1 MAVKT
6 IGLSFK
12 NNDEDKM
19 LCDWIYT
26 HSNVSGFI
34 KDILR
39 QVMNSEQKISSTST
53 NKFENKKNN
62 DNDLIDF

>member
-12 NNDEDKM
+12 NNEDDRK
-19 LCDWIYT
+19 LYEWIYT

-39 QVMNSEQKISSTST
+39 EV
-53 NKFENKKNN
+53 KKKKYPKSYN
-62 DNDLIDF
+62 

>member
-39 QVMNSEQKISSTST
+39 QVMNNERKISSNSES
-53 NKFENKKNN
+53 ENKKNN

>member
-1 MAVKT
+1 MEKLKP

-12 NNDEDKM
+12 NNIEDKK
-19 LCDWIYT
+19 LYDWIYQ

-39 QVMNSEQKISSTST
+39 REMNGTKDGNEYQGNVK
-53 NKFENKKNN
+53 KEEN
-62 DNDLIDF
+62 LIDLGDF

>member
-12 NNDEDKM
+12 NTKEDKE
-19 LCDWIYT
+19 LYDWIYT

-39 QVMNSEQKISSTST
+39 KEMQKGGEE
-53 NKFENKKNN
+53 KPPRRGKNPVG
-62 DNDLIDF
+62 IDF

>member
-1 MAVKT
+1 MAKLKP

-12 NNDEDKM
+12 NTEEDRK
-19 LCDWIYT
+19 LYEWIYK

-39 QVMNSEQKISSTST
+39 EKMHNNEIVSKVSAKES
-53 NKFENKKNN
+53 N
-62 DNDLIDF
+62 DNLIDLGDF

>member
-1 MAVKT
+1 MAKLSP

-12 NNDEDKM
+12 NNAEDKK
-19 LCDWIYT
+19 LYDWIYK

-39 QVMNSEQKISSTST
+39 KEMNSCSECKDVRASI
-53 NKFENKKNN
+53 NNENN
-62 DNDLIDF
+62 LIDLSDF

>member
-12 NNDEDKM
+12 NNDEDKI

-39 QVMNSEQKISSTST
+39 QVMNDEQKISNV
-53 NKFENKKNN
+53 NKFENKSNN
-62 DNDLIDF
+62 DDLIDF

>member
-12 NNDEDKM
+12 NNEEDKM
-19 LCDWIYT
+19 LCEWIYT
-26 HSNVSGFI
+26 HSNISGFI

-39 QVMNSEQKISSTST
+39 QVMNNERKISSNS
-53 NKFENKKNN
+53 KSENKKNN

>member
-1 MAVKT
+1 MEKLKP

-12 NNDEDKM
+12 NNAEDKK
-19 LCDWIYT
+19 LYEWIYK

-39 QVMNSEQKISSTST
+39 NEMEGT
-53 NKFENKKNN
+53 NRENNQREAIKKEE
-62 DNDLIDF
+62 DLIDLGDF

>member
-1 MAVKT
+1 MAIKT

-12 NNDEDKM
+12 NNEDDRK
-19 LCDWIYT
+19 LYEWIYT

-39 QVMNSEQKISSTST
+39 EVMSERKIIVD
-53 NKFENKKNN
+53 KNTIYDN
-62 DNDLIDF
+62 DDNDLIDF

>member
-1 MAVKT
+1 MALKT

-12 NNDEDKM
+12 NTEDDKR
-19 LCDWIYT
+19 LHEWIYK

-39 QVMNSEQKISSTST
+39 AAMLSEDKQDVKVESKS
-53 NKFENKKNN
+53 NN
-62 DNDLIDF
+62 LIDLGDF

>member
-1 MAVKT
+1 MAIKT

-12 NNDEDKM
+12 NNEDDRK
-19 LCDWIYT
+19 LYEWIYT

-39 QVMNSEQKISSTST
+39 EAMSERKIIVD
-53 NKFENKKNN
+53 KNTIYDN
-62 DNDLIDF
+62 DDNDLIDL

>member
-1 MAVKT
+1 MEKLKA

-12 NNDEDKM
+12 NTVEDRK
-19 LCDWIYT
+19 LYEWIYT

-39 QVMNSEQKISSTST
+39 KEMNGTKEINKIQGTV
-53 NKFENKKNN
+53 KKEES
-62 DNDLIDF
+62 LIDLGDF

>member
-1 MAVKT
+1 MDNKIRP

-12 NNDEDKM
+12 STKEDKE
-19 LCDWIYT
+19 LYEWIYE

-39 QVMNSEQKISSTST
+39 EVMSNEKG
-53 NKFENKKNN
+53 K
-62 DNDLIDF
+62 

>member
-1 MAVKT
+1 MAIKT

-12 NNDEDKM
+12 NNEDDRK
-19 LCDWIYT
+19 LYEWIYT

-39 QVMNSEQKISSTST
+39 EAMSERKIIVD
-53 NKFENKKNN
+53 KNTI
-62 DNDLIDF
+62 LFFIL

>member
-1 MAVKT
+1 MKKLKP

-12 NNDEDKM
+12 QTDDDKE
-19 LCDWIYT
+19 LYDWIYK

-39 QVMNSEQKISSTST
+39 KTMNNERKEKES
-53 NKFENKKNN
+53 
-62 DNDLIDF
+62 

>member
-12 NNDEDKM
+12 NNEDDRK
-19 LCDWIYT
+19 LYEWIYT

-39 QVMNSEQKISSTST
+39 EAMSERKIIVD
-53 NKFENKKNN
+53 KNTIYDN
-62 DNDLIDF
+62 DDNDLIDF

>member
-1 MAVKT
+1 MAKLKP

-12 NNDEDKM
+12 NTNEDKK
-19 LCDWIYT
+19 LYEWIYE

-39 QVMNSEQKISSTST
+39 NEMNGSNESKEVKRSIS
-53 NKFENKKNN
+53 KEEN
-62 DNDLIDF
+62 LIDLGDF

>member
-1 MAVKT
+1 MAKLKP

-12 NNDEDKM
+12 NTAEDKK
-19 LCDWIYT
+19 LYDWIYK

-39 QVMNSEQKISSTST
+39 KEMNET
-53 NKFENKKNN
+53 NESKEVRENINN
-62 DNDLIDF
+62 ENNLIDLGDF

>member
-1 MAVKT
+1 MAIKT

-12 NNDEDKM
+12 NNEDDRK
-19 LCDWIYT
+19 LYEWIYT

-39 QVMNSEQKISSTST
+39 EAMSERKIIVD
-53 NKFENKKNN
+53 KNTIYDN
-62 DNDLIDF
+62 DDNDLIDF

>member
-12 NNDEDKM
+12 NNDEDKI

-39 QVMNSEQKISSTST
+39 QVMNDEQKISNA
-53 NKFENKKNN
+53 NKFENKSNN
-62 DNDLIDF
+62 DDLIDF

>member
-12 NNDEDKM
+12 NNEDDRK
-19 LCDWIYT
+19 LYEWIYT

-39 QVMNSEQKISSTST
+39 EVMSERKIIVD
-53 NKFENKKNN
+53 KNTIYDN
-62 DNDLIDF
+62 DDNDLIDF

>member
-12 NNDEDKM
+12 NNEEDKM
-19 LCDWIYT
+19 LCEWIYT

-39 QVMNSEQKISSTST
+39 QVMNNERKISSNS
-53 NKFENKKNN
+53 KSENKKNN
-62 DNDLIDF
+62 DHDLIDF

>member
-12 NNDEDKM
+12 NNDEDKI

-39 QVMNSEQKISSTST
+39 QVMNDEQKISNA
-53 NKFENKKNN
+53 NKFENESNN
-62 DNDLIDF
+62 DDLIDF

>member
-12 NNDEDKM
+12 NNENDRKLYE
-19 LCDWIYT
+19 WIYT

-39 QVMNSEQKISSTST
+39 EAMSERKIIVD
-53 NKFENKKNN
+53 KNTIYDN
-62 DNDLIDF
+62 DDNDLIDF

>member
-12 NNDEDKM
+12 NNENDRKLYE
-19 LCDWIYT
+19 WIYT

-39 QVMNSEQKISSTST
+39 EVMSERKIIVD
-53 NKFENKKNN
+53 KNTIYDN
-62 DNDLIDF
+62 DDNDLIDF